1 MPATLDEHYSYLTD
15 KVKLARYEAAIAQ
28 VVEPGQTVMDLGCGS
43 GLLGLMAL
51 RAGAGQVLF
60 VEEGPIIEVA
70 RRAVDEAGFSDR
82 TEYHNVNSFELSL
95 AETVDVVVC
104 DHIGYF
110 GFDYSV
116 LSLLEDARR
125 RFLKPGGSLIPSKI
139 DLELAPVESEDS
151 RKLVQRWRNDDVHA
165 DFHWVHAPAANAKHG
180 VDQTA
185 ENLLAKPADIASLVL
200 GEPADDFLT
209 WESSFNA
216 ARAGTLDGLLGWFDC
231 TLADDIRMTNSPT
244 ADEALDRPQAFFP
257 LEEPVEV
264 AAGETI
270 NAKVMARHLDHIIAW
285 IVELPEQNKRFSLT
299 TFNSLFI
306 DNTAMDQGRPDRIAQ
321 LNSRGLARQIVLS
334 YCDGRRTVAEVEALV
349 MQAHPDLFPSPLATR
364 AFVRSVLT
372 SDTGA

>member
-28 VVEPGQTVMDLGCGS
+28 VVKPGQTVMDLGCGS

-51 RAGAGQVLF
+51 RAGAGHVLF

-70 RRAVDEAGFSDR
+70 RRAVDEAGFSDKA
-82 TEYHNVNSFELSL
+82 EFHNVNSFELSL
-95 AETVDVVVC
+95 AEPVDSVVC

-116 LSLLEDARR
+116 LSLLDDAKR
-125 RFLKPGGSLIPSKI
+125 RFLKSGGSFIPCEIYLK
-139 DLELAPVESEDS
+139 LAPVESEDS

-180 VDQTA
+180 VDLTA
-185 ENLLAKPADIASLVL
+185 ENLLARPADIASLVL

-209 WESSFNA
+209 WKTSFEA
-216 ARAGTLDGLLGWFDC
+216 ARAGKLDGLLGWFDC
-231 TLADDIRMTNSPT
+231 TLAGDICMTNSPT
-244 ADEALDRPQAFFP
+244 SDEALDRPQAFFP
-257 LEEPVEV
+257 VKEPIDVS
-264 AAGETI
+264 AGETI
-270 NAKVMARHLDHIIAW
+270 DATVMARHLDNVIAW
-285 IVELPEQNKRFSLT
+285 IVELPGQGQRFSLT
-299 TFNSLFI
+299 TFNGLFI
-306 DNTAMDQGRPDRIAQ
+306 DNTAMDQGRPDRTAQ
-321 LNSRGLARQIVLS
+321 LNSRGLAHQIVLS

-349 MQAHPDLFPSPLATR
+349 MQAHPDLFPSALATR